1 MPPTQTYSMQLW
13 YEDRKNAKFCISKK
27 KKIMTYI
34 ALKVALFS
42 SKKESSIV
50 RNLETW
56 EAEGK
61 NTQR

>member
-1 MPPTQTYSMQLW
+1 
-13 YEDRKNAKFCISKK
+13 
-27 KKIMTYI
+27 MTYI